1 MLCKYWYYILY
12 MIYNISNIVK
22 GLYNIYSIANLCSN
36 EHIHTYYAITQSGN
50 VSCSNVFEID
60 KRVFG

>member
-1 MLCKYWYYILY
+1 

-36 EHIHTYYAITQSGN
+36 EHIRIPNNAITQSDN

-60 KRVFG
+60 KRVFR